1 MEGKTMKDNDI
12 LFVSIAIVAASL
24 IGFVIGF
31 ATQESSWQ
39 QEIVNKGFAEWHLVE
54 GTRATKFKWKEKQ

>member
-1 MEGKTMKDNDI
+1 MKDDDI
-12 LFVSIAIVAASL
+12 LFVVIAIVAALL
-24 IGFVIGF
+24 IGFAIGF
-31 ATQESSWQ
+31 ITEKNSWQ